1 SRVWREG
8 AEVTSD
14 FPLESLDGWLAEP
27 GATVWLD
34 LLLAGPEDTGDGV
47 LDQLAEELALDP
59 LAVEDVREP
68 HERPKAT
75 WHPNHLF
82 FTSYALSTDAGPDGI
97 RLGQWQVSGFVLA
110 NALVTIRT
118 ADHGEFEEVLSR
130 AAADGHLAEGVG
142 GLVHALLDTLVDD
155 HFAAIQSL
163 DDELE
168 KLEDLLFDS
177 SGGSREV
184 LQGVF
189 ALRKALVRLRRV
201 VLPMRE
207 VVGSLMRYRSE
218 RRHESLASLGG
229 QFDDLYDHVIRA
241 AEWTESLRDLVGSIV
256 ETNLSLQDARLNEVM
271 KKLAGWAAII
281 SVPTAVTGWFGQ
293 NLPYPGF
300 EAVSGLVQS
309 AVLILVG
316 TVGLYLLFRRIDWI

>member
-1 SRVWREG
+1 V
-8 AEVTSD
+8 
-14 FPLESLDGWLAEP
+14 
-27 GATVWLD
+27 TVWLD
-34 LLLAGPEDTGDGV
+34 LLLPGAGDDGDGV
-47 LDQLAEELALDP
+47 LDQLAEELSLDP

-82 FTSYALSTDAGPDGI
+82 FTTYALSAEPGPDGI

-118 ADHGEFEEVLSR
+118 ADHGEFDEVLSR
-130 AAADGHLAEGVG
+130 AASNGHLADGVG
-142 GLVHALLDTLVDD
+142 GLVHALLDTLVDA
-155 HFAAIQSL
+155 HFTAIQCL

-168 KLEDLLFDS
+168 TLEDLLFEG
-177 SGGSREV
+177 SGRSREV

-207 VVGSLMRYRSE
+207 VVGSLMRYRNE

-271 KKLAGWAAII
+271 KKLASWAAII

-300 EAVSGLVQS
+300 EAVSGLVAS
-309 AVLILVG
+309 AVLILAG
-316 TVGLYLLFRRIDWI
+316 TVGLYLLFRRIDWL